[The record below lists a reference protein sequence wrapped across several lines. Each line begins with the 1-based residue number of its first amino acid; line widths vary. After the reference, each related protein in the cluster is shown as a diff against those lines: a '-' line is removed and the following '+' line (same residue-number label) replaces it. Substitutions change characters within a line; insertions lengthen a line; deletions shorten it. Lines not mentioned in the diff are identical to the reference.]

1 MTPSDQKR
9 VRDNFRRYQRMP
21 LERRQELR
29 DRFQEMSPDQRKRLR
44 ERMSDRPRATSR
56 D

>member
-1 MTPSDQKR
+1 MSDQKR

-29 DRFQEMSPDQRKRLR
+29 DRFQDLSPEQRNRLR
-44 ERMSDRPRATSR
+44 ERMSDKPRAVSR